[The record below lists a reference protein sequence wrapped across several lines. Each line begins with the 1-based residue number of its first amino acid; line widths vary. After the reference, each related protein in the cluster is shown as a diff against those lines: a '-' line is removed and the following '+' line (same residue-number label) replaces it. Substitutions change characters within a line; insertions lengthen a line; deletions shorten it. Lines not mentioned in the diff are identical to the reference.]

1 MAFNWI
7 VATVCYYGL
16 TLNSVGIGSSVFT
29 SFSLSSAMEIPA
41 YIFSAMVNDFI
52 FFINYCFLSVSKKFP
67 GSRKFNLKNFRQQKF
82 DAQKASLTLFW
93 NFLLVQASS
102 FNNQSD
108 VFKSIYVVFLVYT
121 YLWGILKPSVYGNKC
136 GNKIRVVHNSQ
147 MIFVC

>member
-52 FFINYCFLSVSKKFP
+52 FYFYRNYCFYLLQKKFQIV
-67 GSRKFNLKNFRQQKF
+67 GNL
-82 DAQKASLTLFW
+82 T
-93 NFLLVQASS
+93 
-102 FNNQSD
+102 
-108 VFKSIYVVFLVYT
+108 
-121 YLWGILKPSVYGNKC
+121 
-136 GNKIRVVHNSQ
+136 
-147 MIFVC
+147 